1 MSLFTAIPQPA
12 TAEDAYAG
20 REFEFTPRDFRRITA
35 VLQKETG
42 IALGDLKA
50 SMVYSRLAK
59 RLRAL
64 RMNGFKQYCAL
75 IETARDA
82 GERERMIEAL
92 TTNVTRFFRERHHF
106 EHLRTKVLPEL
117 AEGVRRGRPL
127 RIWSAG
133 CSSGEEPYSI
143 ALTVLSAMPD
153 AAKFDV
159 KVLASDINRKV
170 LDEGRRG
177 IYREA
182 AIAPLTRQQCA
193 NWFETS
199 ENGAGEKFWRAGE
212 QLRRL
217 VAFRELNLIADWPLK
232 QAYQAI
238 FCRNV
243 TIYLEENARTEIW
256 NRFADRLAPRGCLYL
271 GHSER
276 VIDAGGRL
284 RVEGYTTYRLTE
296 GR

>member
-1 MSLFTAIPQPA
+1 MSLFTAKPPSVA
-12 TAEDAYAG
+12 VENPYAE
-20 REFEFTPRDFRRITA
+20 REFRFTQRDFRHITA

-50 SMVYSRLAK
+50 SMVYARLVK

-64 RMNGFKQYCAL
+64 SMTSFEQYCAL
-75 IETARDA
+75 VETARGA
-82 GERERMIEAL
+82 AERERMIEAL

-106 EHLRTKVLPEL
+106 DHLRTKVLPEL
-117 AEGVRRGRPL
+117 TEGIRRGRPL

-143 ALTVLSAMPD
+143 ALTILSVMPD

-159 KVLASDINRKV
+159 KVLATDINRKV
-170 LDEGRRG
+170 LDEGRTG
-177 IYREA
+177 AYREA
-182 AIAPLTRQQCA
+182 TIAPLAPQQSA
-193 NWFETS
+193 EWFETS
-199 ENGAGEKFWRAGE
+199 VNDAGEKIWRVGGM
-212 QLRRL
+212 LRGL

-243 TIYLEENARTEIW
+243 TIYLEEHARSRIW

-276 VIDAGGRL
+276 AIDADGRL
-284 RVEGYTTYRLTE
+284 RVEGYTTYRLAERT
-296 GR
+296 